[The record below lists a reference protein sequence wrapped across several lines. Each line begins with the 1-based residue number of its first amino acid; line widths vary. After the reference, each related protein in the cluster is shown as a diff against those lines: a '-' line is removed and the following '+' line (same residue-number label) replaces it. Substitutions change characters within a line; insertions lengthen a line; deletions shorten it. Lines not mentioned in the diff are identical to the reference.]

1 MNLNSQISYLEATAR
16 RRIAGLLDPASF
28 HEFIP
33 PTLKR
38 ISPHLGLFD
47 APVAFDDGAIIGEGK
62 IDGKNVYIFAQ
73 EGKFRGGSLGEVHSA
88 KITGLLRR
96 AAQRQPAA
104 VIGLFDSGGVR
115 LEEANAGEIGATEM
129 IRGIFDAQKAGVP
142 VIGLLGGGTGCFG
155 GAGITSCCCDTLI
168 ASEEGRLSVSGP
180 EVIETVMGVEAF
192 DSRDRA
198 LVWRTTG
205 GKNRFLFGTVTKLVD
220 DHIPA
225 FRSAVIDAMA
235 AHKPLSVANLKQ
247 DLERLKRR
255 IEAYGECS
263 DATQIWQKMGLD
275 AENVAEMSSQ
285 ELKAEKEH
293 IVKI

>member
-1 MNLNSQISYLEATAR
+1 MNLSSRISYLEATAR

-28 HEFIP
+28 HEWIP

-38 ISPHLGLFD
+38 VSPHLPLFD
-47 APVAFDDGAIIGEGK
+47 APVAFDDGVIIGEGRL
-62 IDGKNVYIFAQ
+62 DGKGVYIFAQ

-96 AAQRQPAA
+96 AAQRKPVA

-115 LEEANAGEIGATEM
+115 LEEANAGEIGSTEI
-129 IRGIFDAQKAGVP
+129 IRAIFDAQKAAVP

-155 GAGITSCCCDTLI
+155 GASIMSCCCDTLI

-205 GKNRFLFGTVTKLVD
+205 GKNRFLFGTVAQLVE
-220 DHIPA
+220 DHVPA
-225 FRSAVIDAMA
+225 FRGAVIRAMTA
-235 AHKPLSVANLKQ
+235 SKPLSPADLKQ
-247 DLERLKRR
+247 DLGRLKKR
-255 IEAYGECS
+255 IGAYGECS
-263 DATQIWQKMGLD
+263 DATQIWQKMGF
-275 AENVAEMSSQ
+275 A
-285 ELKAEKEH
+285 AEKVSEMAPEELTTE
-293 IVKI
+293 KERLAKL

>member
-1 MNLNSQISYLEATAR
+1 MNPNSHISYLEATAR

-47 APVAFDDGAIIGEGK
+47 APVSFDDGAIIGEGK
-62 IDGKNVYIFAQ
+62 MDGKDVYIFAQ

-96 AAQRQPAA
+96 AAQRKPAA

-129 IRGIFDAQKAGVP
+129 IRGIFDAQKAGLP
-142 VIGLLGGGTGCFG
+142 VIGLLGGSTGCFG
-155 GAGITSCCCDTLI
+155 GAGITICCCDTLI

-205 GKNRFLFGTVTKLVD
+205 GKNRFLFGTVAELVD

-225 FRSAVIDAMA
+225 FRSAVIRAMTT
-235 AHKPLSVANLKQ
+235 HKPLSVANLKD
-247 DLERLKRR
+247 DLERLKSR
-255 IEAYGECS
+255 IEAYGKCS
-263 DATQIWQKMGLD
+263 DARQIWQKMGLD
-275 AENVAEMSSQ
+275 AENVAELSSQ

-293 IVKI
+293 IVKT